1 MGVTVKKNNGM
12 IKGILCIML
21 AALGFSLMTFF
32 VRLAGDV
39 PTMQKAFFRNF
50 FAAVIAV
57 IPILKSEDKFRIKK
71 GCFPDIAFRC
81 LFGTS
86 GLICN
91 FYAID
96 RLGIADANMLN
107 KLSPFFA
114 ILLSI
119 PLIKEVPNVVDIVS
133 TIVAFIGALFI
144 IRPGGDVSV
153 FPALMGLYGGF
164 GAGTAYVFVRRL
176 GIKGERT
183 PVIVLCF
190 SLFSCFVTAPFLIFD
205 FHPMSGWQ
213 WLCLIL
219 AGLGASLGQFS
230 ITTAYK
236 FAPAKEISVFDYT
249 QVIFAALLGMI
260 FLNETPLPLS
270 IAGYVIIIGT
280 AVVRWYYLK
289 NR

>member
-1 MGVTVKKNNGM
+1 
-12 IKGILCIML
+12 
-21 AALGFSLMTFF
+21 
-32 VRLAGDV
+32 
-39 PTMQKAFFRNF
+39 
-50 FAAVIAV
+50 
-57 IPILKSEDKFRIKK
+57 
-71 GCFPDIAFRC
+71 
-81 LFGTS
+81 
-86 GLICN
+86 
-91 FYAID
+91 
-96 RLGIADANMLN
+96 
-107 KLSPFFA
+107 
-114 ILLSI
+114 
-119 PLIKEVPNVVDIVS
+119 VDIVS

-153 FPALMGLYGGF
+153 FPALMGLDGGF

-213 WLCLIL
+213 WLYLIL

>member
-1 MGVTVKKNNGM
+1 MGFTVKKNNGM